1 MTCVMTERRGGDT
14 RMHDDPAVVALV
26 LAARDGDSQAWH
38 QIVERYAPL
47 VWGICRRYALGRA
60 DADDVGQTVWLS
72 LFQHLAAIR
81 EPAALP
87 GWLARTTRNECLRV
101 LRSTGQRERVE
112 RTVPAESGVDGGFD
126 DVDEELEREA
136 QHRALREAFRQ
147 LRPECQQ
154 LLSRL
159 FRDVPPPYLEIGN
172 ELGMKIGSIG
182 PTRQRCLTELRRCPA
197 LAAFNESGA
206 GAGRG

>member
-1 MTCVMTERRGGDT
+1 
-14 RMHDDPAVVALV
+14 MHDDPAVVALV
-26 LAARDGDSQAWH
+26 LSARDGDSQAWN

-47 VWGICRRYALGRA
+47 VWGICRRYSLGRP
-60 DADDVGQTVWLS
+60 DADDVGQAVWLS

-101 LRSTGQRERVE
+101 LRAAGQRERLE
-112 RTVPAESGVDGGFD
+112 RTVPFESGVEGGYD
-126 DVDEELEREA
+126 LVDEELERA
-136 QHRALREAFRQ
+136 ARHRALRDAFAQ

-154 LLSRL
+154 LLERL
-159 FRDVPPPYLEIGN
+159 FRDAPPPYLQIGS

-182 PTRQRCLTELRRCPA
+182 PTRQRCLAELRRCPA
-197 LAAFNESGA
+197 LAAFIEADA
-206 GAGRG
+206 GAGNRG

>member
-1 MTCVMTERRGGDT
+1 
-14 RMHDDPAVVALV
+14 MHDDPAVVSLV
-26 LAARDGDSQAWH
+26 LAARDGDPEAWQ

-47 VWGICRRYALGRA
+47 VWGICRRFTLGRP
-60 DADDVGQTVWLS
+60 DADDVGQAVWLS

-101 LRSTGQRERVE
+101 LRATGQRERVE
-112 RTVPAESGVDGGFD
+112 RTVPVESGVDGGFD
-126 DVDEELEREA
+126 LVEEELERA
-136 QHRALREAFRQ
+136 GQQRALRDAFQQ

-159 FRDVPPPYLEIGN
+159 FRDAPPPYLEIGS

-182 PTRQRCLTELRRCPA
+182 PTRQRCLAELRRCPA
-197 LAAFNESGA
+197 LAAFIEAAA
-206 GAGRG
+206 GAGKRG